1 MKNGNN
7 IQQEI
12 DRMMAIINE
21 MFSIL
26 SKIRGDQVSALASN
40 TLCLSCGRGDVN
52 FMPPLEVV
60 QGTNGQYYKTDLL
73 KKASTNSKGN
83 DFDIGSIV

>member
-12 DRMMAIINE
+12 DRIMGIVNE
-21 MFSIL
+21 MYTIL
-26 SKIRGDQVSALASN
+26 GKIRGDQVSALASN

-52 FMPPLEVV
+52 FMPPVEVS
-60 QGTNGQYYKTDLL
+60 QGANGQYYKTDLV
-73 KKASTNSKGN
+73 KKSPSNNKGN
-83 DFDIGSIV
+83 DFDVGRET